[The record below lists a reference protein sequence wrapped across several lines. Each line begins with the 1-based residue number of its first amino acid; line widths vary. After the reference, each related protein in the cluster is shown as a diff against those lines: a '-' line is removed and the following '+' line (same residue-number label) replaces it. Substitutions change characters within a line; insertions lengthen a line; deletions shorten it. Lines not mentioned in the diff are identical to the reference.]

1 MQSVSTGIARY
12 LSALD
17 PSAGKALRAARN
29 NRRFAAAVERVW
41 DDNPLAGDFV
51 LAHVNSLYFAKDE
64 TPRKGQDKDADR
76 CVLGVY
82 VDDPAARAELNAR
95 RETLA
100 LALMQDGFRF
110 DEIRIIAARL
120 GMRERRAFPAAFE
133 RVARV
138 LAGEEPAERK
148 ARDGGAEAAE
158 GGAQG
163 DGSSCAEGAEGGR
176 MREQDESRLLQTFKR
191 AACQAIGDV
200 DQTAALLARVEG
212 AALEERYG
220 SQGKRQG
227 RAQYACRLYV
237 ASPEP
242 LREVLGAFGP
252 SIIAHAK
259 ELGLNLVGIDVRQS
273 PVELSGSV
281 AFPACGAPVPYR
293 ADHAHD

>member
-1 MQSVSTGIARY
+1 MQSVSTGIAKY
-12 LSALD
+12 LEALD
-17 PSAGKALRAARN
+17 PTASKALRAARN

-41 DDNPLAGDFV
+41 DDSPLAGDFV

-64 TPRKGQDKDADR
+64 TPRKGPGKDVDR
-76 CVLGVY
+76 YVMGVY
-82 VDDPAARAELNAR
+82 VDDATARAELNAR

-110 DEIRIIAARL
+110 DEIRIIASKL
-120 GMRERRAFPAAFE
+120 GMRERRAFPDKLE
-133 RVARV
+133 RVKRA
-138 LAGEEPAERK
+138 LSGEDPD
-148 ARDGGAEAAE
+148 RDGEADGIGSADGAPGKDAPTRAR
-158 GGAQG
+158 A
-163 DGSSCAEGAEGGR
+163 GR
-176 MREQDESRLLQTFKR
+176 MAQRDEAKLLETFKR

-273 PVELSGSV
+273 PAELSGSV

>member
-1 MQSVSTGIARY
+1 MQSVSTGIAKY

-17 PSAGKALRAARN
+17 PAAAKTLRAARS
-29 NRRFAAAVERVW
+29 NRRFEAAVRRVW
-41 DDNPLAGDFV
+41 DDNPFAAEFV

-64 TPRKGQDKDADR
+64 TPRKGPDKDVDR
-76 CVLGVY
+76 YVLGLY
-82 VDDPAARAELNAR
+82 VDDPTARAEINAR
-95 RETLA
+95 RETLS

-110 DEIRIIAARL
+110 DEVRIFPSRM
-120 GMRERRAFPAAFE
+120 GMRERHAFPESVERAA
-133 RVARV
+133 AL
-138 LAGEEPAERK
+138 LAGKGPLSDEQ
-148 ARDGGAEAAE
+148 AAE
-158 GGAQG
+158 
-163 DGSSCAEGAEGGR
+163 SSEEASAAKR
-176 MREQDESRLLQTFKR
+176 QDPRTSRAARLHRDDESRLLETFKR

-220 SQGKRQG
+220 SQGKRQR

-273 PVELSGSV
+273 PAELSGSV

>member
-17 PSAGKALRAARN
+17 PSAGKTLRAARN

-64 TPRKGQDKDADR
+64 TPRKGQGKDADR
-76 CVLGVY
+76 YVLGVY

-148 ARDGGAEAAE
+148 TRDGGAKAAE
-158 GGAQG
+158 NGAQSG
-163 DGSSCAEGAEGGR
+163 GSSCAEGAEGDR

-191 AACQAIGDV
+191 AACQAIGDI
-200 DQTAALLARVEG
+200 DQAASLLSRVEG
-212 AALEERYG
+212 ASLVERYPSG
-220 SQGKRQG
+220 GRRQ
-227 RAQYACRLYV
+227 RQAWYACQLRV
-237 ASPEP
+237 ASPDAFK
-242 LREVLGAFGP
+242 GIFQAFGP

-259 ELGLNLVGIDVRQS
+259 ELGLNLVGIDVVQS
-273 PVELSGSV
+273 IPELAGNR
-281 AFPACGAPVPYR
+281 AFPASGSPKPYR
-293 ADHAHD
+293 AETSE

>member
-64 TPRKGQDKDADR
+64 TPRKGQGKDADR
-76 CVLGVY
+76 YVLGVY

-148 ARDGGAEAAE
+148 ACDGGAEAAE

-163 DGSSCAEGAEGGR
+163 DGSSCAGGAEGGR
-176 MREQDESRLLQTFKR
+176 TREQDESRLLQTFKR
-191 AACQAIGDV
+191 AACQAIGDI
-200 DQTAALLARVEG
+200 DQAASLLSRVEG
-212 AALEERYG
+212 ASLVERYPG
-220 SQGKRQG
+220 GGRRQ
-227 RAQYACRLYV
+227 RQAWYACQLRV
-237 ASPEP
+237 ASPDAF
-242 LREVLGAFGP
+242 RGIFQAFGP

-259 ELGLNLVGIDVRQS
+259 ELGLNLVGIDVVQS
-273 PVELSGSV
+273 TPELAGNR
-281 AFPACGAPVPYR
+281 AFPASGSPKPYR
-293 ADHAHD
+293 AETGE